1 MIFSASGEGAY
12 VTFKDEPGGHRWQ
25 HVPKTEKRGRVQTS
39 TVTVAVMQEPTEVQ
53 LRIRPEDIEMSTI
66 RGSGA
71 GGQKRNKTESCVVLK
86 HVPSGLMVRA
96 ETERSQSQNR
106 SLAMGLL
113 RARLWEAEQERL
125 RSARAAD
132 RKAQVGVGSRGDKR
146 RTIAVQR
153 DDVVDHVTGRRWRLR
168 DYLSGQW

>member
-1 MIFSASGEGAY
+1 VFRVEGEGAY
-12 VTFKDEPGGHRWQ
+12 VTFKDESGGHRWQ
-25 HVPKTEKRGRVQTS
+25 HVPKNEKKGRVHTS
-39 TVTVAVMQEPTEVQ
+39 TVTCAVLTEPSEVQ
-53 LRIRPEDIEMSTI
+53 LHLRPEDIEMSTI

-96 ETERSQSQNR
+96 ETERSQYQNR
-106 SLAMGLL
+106 ALAMGLL

-125 RSARAAD
+125 RSSRAAD
-132 RKAQVGVGSRGDKR
+132 RKAQVGVGARGDKR

-153 DDVVDHVTGRRWRLR
+153 DDVVDHITGRRWRLK